1 MMIEQDIQLSVTR
14 VGDLS
19 LIKFLYDGVQRNDP
33 TGDAYISR
41 GRQRFL
47 NELLRSSLTY
57 ESLGIREARNRFAVS
72 ASA

>member
-1 MMIEQDIQLSVTR
+1 MIEQDIQLSVTR

-19 LIKFLYDGVQRNDP
+19 LIKFLYDGVQNDP

>member
-1 MMIEQDIQLSVTR
+1 MIEQDIQLSVTR

-19 LIKFLYDGVQRNDP
+19 LIKFLYDGVQNDP
-33 TGDAYISR
+33 TGDTYISR